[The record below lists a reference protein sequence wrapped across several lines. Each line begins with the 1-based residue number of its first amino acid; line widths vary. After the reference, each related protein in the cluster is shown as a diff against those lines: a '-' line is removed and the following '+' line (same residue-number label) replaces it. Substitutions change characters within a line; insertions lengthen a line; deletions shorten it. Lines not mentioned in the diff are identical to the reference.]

1 MKKTKEKDTAAVSV
15 GHRVLT
21 VIGAILCVILIP
33 ILVVN
38 CTLIVK
44 SFVNKDEVPSFG
56 GMFPMIILSDSMY
69 PEFEYGDLIVCKAAD
84 PSAVKVGDII
94 CFYDP
99 DGNGTTTVTHRVT
112 ELTTDENGGL
122 AWVTKGDANNSEDSQ
137 VVPEASLVGVY
148 RTHFAGLGNVAMFMQ
163 TTKGLIICVVCPII
177 LLVLYDVLR
186 RRLYDRAKK
195 KDTDA
200 LMAEL
205 NALRA
210 EKEAG
215 MDRTESLASENS
227 AAEAMLKHEG
237 ASLAPKNTR
246 GGVL

>member
-1 MKKTKEKDTAAVSV
+1 MMRITGSDEGREHKDIMKQKTEKNTAAASA
-15 GHRVLT
+15 GHRILT
-21 VIGAILCVILIP
+21 VIGALLCVILIP

-69 PEFEYGDLIVCKAAD
+69 PEFEYGDLIVCKSTD
-84 PSAVKVGDII
+84 PESVKVGDII

-99 DGNGTTTVTHRVT
+99 EGNGTTTVTHRVT
-112 ELTTDENGGL
+112 EITTDDNGGL
-122 AWVTKGDANNSEDSQ
+122 AWVTKGDANNSEDAAL
-137 VVPEASLVGVY
+137 VPSTDLVGIY
-148 RTHFAGLGNVAMFMQ
+148 STHFNGLGNVAMFMQ
-163 TTKGLIICVVCPII
+163 TTKGLMICVVCPII
-177 LLVLYDVLR
+177 LLILYDVIR

-210 EKEAG
+210 EKEA
-215 MDRTESLASENS
+215 TEAGTEKTLAG
-227 AAEAMLKHEG
+227 EG
-237 ASLAPKNTR
+237 TSDTER
-246 GGVL
+246 

>member
-69 PEFEYGDLIVCKAAD
+69 PEFEYGDLIVCRSSD
-84 PSAVKVGDII
+84 PASVNVGDII

-99 DGNGTTTVTHRVT
+99 DGSGTTTVTHRVT
-112 ELTTDENGGL
+112 EITTDDNGGL
-122 AWVTKGDANNSEDSQ
+122 AWVTKGDANNSEDAK
-137 VVPEASLVGVY
+137 VVPATDLVGVY

-186 RRLYDRAKK
+186 RRMYDKAKK

-210 EKEAG
+210 EKEA
-215 MDRTESLASENS
+215 
-227 AAEAMLKHEG
+227 EAK
-237 ASLAPKNTR
+237 
-246 GGVL
+246 